1 MPTLTD
7 LPELRRLRLGTLP
20 LARGGVLDDAVLTYR
35 TWGRPDSPAV
45 LLPSYYTGTSASQA
59 AIIGPGR
66 ALDPGR
72 HFIIATDLFGNGVAT
87 SPSHLAATGPCR
99 FPTVSVEDNVRAQAR
114 LLDLLE
120 VERLALI
127 QGWSLAAIQAWHWA
141 ALFPDRVAAILPVC
155 GATGCWPLNRVFLS
169 GLRRALEADPAFA
182 AAPPGPG
189 NVPLGLRAFGHVYA
203 GWAYSAAF
211 WRDGLWRKLGFATRD
226 DLLDWWERDHLGWD
240 AHDLAAALGTWAG
253 ADLARACGS
262 GGLSEALGR
271 VSARVIAMPCD
282 TDRYFT
288 LEENRLEI
296 AAVSGAELRP
306 ILSAYGHCAGAPG
319 RFPEPTAQVEEA
331 GRALLAAVAGT
342 CR

>member
-1 MPTLTD
+1 MGVPA
-7 LPELRRLRLGTLP
+7 LRRFALGDVALS
-20 LARGGVLDDAVLTYR
+20 RGGVLTDAVLTYR
-35 TWGRPDSPAV
+35 TWGDPSAPAV

-72 HFIIATDLFGNGVAT
+72 FFIVATDLFGNGLAT
-87 SPSHLAATGPCR
+87 SPSQRRATGAAR

-114 LLDLLE
+114 LLDALGIGE
-120 VERLALI
+120 LALI

-141 ALFPDRVAAILPVC
+141 ALFPERVAAILPVC
-155 GATGCWPLNRVFLS
+155 GATGCWPINRVFLA
-169 GLRRALEADPAFA
+169 GLRAVFEADPDFD

-189 NVPLGLRAFGHVYA
+189 NLPRALRAFGRVYA

-211 WRDGLWRKLGFATRD
+211 WREARWRELGFAAPE
-226 DLLDWWERDHLGWD
+226 DLLDWWEADHLGWD
-240 AHDLAAALGTWAG
+240 AHDLLAALRAWEG
-253 ADLARACGS
+253 ADLARALGAAT
-262 GGLSEALGR
+262 LEEALAR

-296 AAVSGAELRP
+296 AAVPGAELRP
-306 ILSAYGHCAGAPG
+306 IVSPFGHCAGAPG
-319 RFPEPTAQVEEA
+319 RFAAETAA
-331 GRALLAAVAGT
+331 IDAAARALLS
-342 CR
+342 R